1 MTAESTGSLLRDI
14 LVYESRLA
22 VLIETERR
30 NSARAI
36 ADAEEK
42 AARIVRNATEDAA
55 EFRRRAVA
63 DIKEETSRI
72 AIKHSEESESRIRGI
87 ESSFRK
93 SSAIFAEEIARRILN
108 HAV

>member
-30 NSARAI
+30 NSSCAI
-36 ADAEEK
+36 ANAEEK

-55 EFRRRAVA
+55 EFRRRAA
-63 DIKEETSRI
+63 AEIIEESSRI
-72 AIKHSEESESRIRGI
+72 AKKYAEESASRISGI
-87 ESSFRK
+87 ESSFNK
-93 SSAIFAEEIARRILN
+93 ASPIFAEEIARRIL
-108 HAV
+108 HHVV

>member
-30 NSARAI
+30 NSSRAI

-55 EFRRRAVA
+55 EFRRRAAA
-63 DIKEETSRI
+63 DTKEETSRI
-72 AIKHSEESESRIRGI
+72 AKKYSEECESRIRDI
-87 ESSFRK
+87 ESSFN
-93 SSAIFAEEIARRILN
+93 STSAIFAEEIARRILH
-108 HAV
+108 HAL

>member
-30 NSARAI
+30 NSSRAI

-42 AARIVRNATEDAA
+42 AARIVRNAIEDAA
-55 EFRRRAVA
+55 EFRRRTAIV
-63 DIKEETSRI
+63 IKEETSLI
-72 AIKHSEESESRIRGI
+72 TKKYSKECATRIRDI
-87 ESSFRK
+87 ELSFK
-93 SSAIFAEEIARRILN
+93 STSAIFAEEIARRILH
-108 HAV
+108 HAL